1 MPETDLSRRHVIA
14 GAAATV
20 AAAALPAVA
29 VAAGETAPV
38 GYSALDIEALDFPDT
53 PAWARA
59 VLSAYLNAGLEQRTF
74 GEMFPHLLPLLEI
87 DQ

>member
-1 MPETDLSRRHVIA
+1 MMPNDITRRHVLA
-14 GAAATV
+14 GAAATL
-20 AAAALPAVA
+20 AAAALPA
-29 VAAGETAPV
+29 AAGVETAPV